1 MAQIDSVGQALKAI
15 RRRMTLVMSLFLL
28 GCTVAFLVVFDRPHS
43 YEASASVQIE
53 TPRISL
59 GGSDGGMMRSDVPI
73 DNRISLIEQR
83 LMSRGSLEQ
92 IIADNNLFD
101 DLEGVSDAVR
111 VTLLREAVTINRILD
126 NSPGW
131 RPEMQSTGLLISV
144 RMGDAQLAADVA
156 NTFLEMVMSE
166 GRTRATSRAE
176 ETLAFFATEEDRV
189 TTQIA
194 AVELQIAALKTE
206 HAGAL
211 PESAVMRS
219 DQLQQLRAAQ
229 LELEQQIIT
238 FEQGRDRLRFDE
250 AARQAAIFE
259 QQANLLEG
267 RIAEIRSLDSIAP
280 EVERQL
286 NQLERSRVS
295 LQEEFTA
302 ITGRRAEAAMTQLL
316 ESRDQ
321 SVRFEVLE
329 HAMAPEM
336 PSGTSREK
344 LAIAGFVVSLL
355 GALGVALGL
364 EWISPYIRTS
374 AQLERASGLRPVVV
388 IPDLRIPRSR
398 RLT

>member
-1 MAQIDSVGQALKAI
+1 MAQIDSVGQALRAI
-15 RRRMTLVMSLFLL
+15 RRRMTLVMFLFLL
-28 GCTVAFLVVFDRPHS
+28 GCGATFFVLFDRPHS
-43 YEASASVQIE
+43 YEAAAAVQIE
-53 TPRISL
+53 TPRIAL
-59 GGSDGGMMRSDVPI
+59 GGGDGALMRSDVPI

-83 LMSRGSLEQ
+83 LMSRDSLEK
-92 IIADNNLFD
+92 IIADNNLFH
-101 DLEGVSDAVR
+101 DLERLSDAMR
-111 VTLLREAVTINRILD
+111 VTLLREAVTISRILD
-126 NSPGW
+126 SSSGW
-131 RPEMQSTGLLISV
+131 RPDMQSTGLLISV
-144 RMGDAQLAADVA
+144 RMDDAQLAADVA

-176 ETLAFFATEEDRV
+176 ETLAFFAAEEERV

-194 AVELQIAALKTE
+194 AVELQIAALKSE

-211 PESAVMRS
+211 PESATMRA

-250 AARQAAIFE
+250 AARQAAIFD
-259 QQANLLEG
+259 QQASLLQE

-286 NQLERSRVS
+286 KQLERNRVR

-329 HAMAPEM
+329 QAIAPEM
-336 PSGTSREK
+336 PSGTSRDK
-344 LAIAGFVVSLL
+344 LALAGFLVSLL

-374 AQLERASGLRPVVV
+374 AQMERSLGLRPVVV
-388 IPDLRIPRSR
+388 IPDLRVPRSR

>member
-1 MAQIDSVGQALKAI
+1 MAQIDSAGQALKAI
-15 RRRMTLVMSLFLL
+15 RRRTTLVMFLFLL
-28 GCTVAFLVVFDRPHS
+28 GCAATFFVVFDRPHS
-43 YEASASVQIE
+43 YEAAASVQIE
-53 TPRISL
+53 TPRIAL
-59 GGSDGGMMRSDVPI
+59 GGGDSALMRSDVHI

-83 LMSRGSLEQ
+83 LMSRDSLER
-92 IIADNNLFD
+92 IIADNNLFA
-101 DLEGVSDAVR
+101 DLEGLSDAVR
-111 VTLLREAVTINRILD
+111 VTLLREAVTISRILD
-126 NSPGW
+126 SSPGW

-144 RMGDAQLAADVA
+144 RMDDAQLAADVA
-156 NTFLEMVMSE
+156 NTFLDMVMSE

-176 ETLAFFATEEDRV
+176 ETLAFFSTEEERV

-194 AVELQIAALKTE
+194 DVEVQIAALKSE

-211 PESAVMRS
+211 PESATMRA

-229 LELEQQIIT
+229 LELEQQVIT

-259 QQANLLEG
+259 QQANLLEE
-267 RIAEIRSLDSIAP
+267 RIAEIRSLDNIAP

-286 NQLERSRVS
+286 NQLERNRVR

-329 HAMAPEM
+329 QAIPPEM
-336 PSGTSREK
+336 PSGTSRDK
-344 LAIAGFVVSLL
+344 LALAGFIVSLL

-374 AQLERASGLRPVVV
+374 AQMERALGLRPVVV
-388 IPDLRIPRSR
+388 IPDLRVPRGR